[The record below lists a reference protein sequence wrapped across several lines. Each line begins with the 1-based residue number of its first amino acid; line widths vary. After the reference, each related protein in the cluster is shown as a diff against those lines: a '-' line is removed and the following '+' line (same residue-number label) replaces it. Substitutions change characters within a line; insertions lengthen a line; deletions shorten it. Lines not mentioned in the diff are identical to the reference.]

1 MTIVTIPA
9 IYQGG
14 VLRPQVK
21 LNLPDNTPVQI
32 QVTTWP
38 ASATVAGSLFGAF
51 PSLATL
57 TSDDLDWAK
66 RLWGHGVEQQS
77 RRLDG
82 LTSA

>member
-14 VLRPQVK
+14 VLRPQAK

-38 ASATVAGSLFGAF
+38 ATVAGSLFGAF
-51 PSLATL
+51 PSLAMF

-66 RLWGHGVEQQS
+66 RLWEHSIEQQS